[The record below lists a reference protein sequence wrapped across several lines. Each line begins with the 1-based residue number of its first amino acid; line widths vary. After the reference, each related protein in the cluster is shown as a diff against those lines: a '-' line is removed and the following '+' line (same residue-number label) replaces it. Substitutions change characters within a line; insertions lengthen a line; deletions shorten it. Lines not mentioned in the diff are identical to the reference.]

1 MPIYCLF
8 WVIWFLI
15 KTTKTKRKIVSF
27 IIYFDLLLYNFFFSY
42 LLLYPSLQLVS
53 FNLDFNLYSQL
64 KKGSWGFMF
73 SNPRPLFSS
82 AFGVSDKYPLKKRI
96 YWPKLFS
103 KCHATRQAL
112 ITQWLVPQMTFW
124 SPVIDR
130 AGNSRYI
137 CIFPSKIGQFL
148 GEIGFAPPL
157 QVSLIHPWGTLII

>member
-1 MPIYCLF
+1 MIYYYT
-8 WVIWFLI
+8 I
-15 KTTKTKRKIVSF
+15 
-27 IIYFDLLLYNFFFSY
+27 FFSY
-42 LLLYPSLQLVS
+42 LLLYPSLQLIS
-53 FNLDFNLYSQL
+53 FNLDFNLHSHL
-64 KKGSWGFMF
+64 KKGPWGSMF

-82 AFGVSDKYPLKKRI
+82 ALGVSDKYPLKKRI

-148 GEIGFAPPL
+148 GDTVLPPL
-157 QVSLIHPWGTLII
+157 TGFLATALEDANYLVLVRSDHGKRCLSLFN